1 MKLLPRLKIWL
12 DPRRSFAA
20 RLLFGLFLAF
30 LIPGT
35 ILVFLLEGRVRD
47 LRDSSL
53 EQFGVVRRVQSSLQL
68 QQDTSFRA
76 EWIERR
82 AAAAEE
88 AAWALGSAVELAL
101 TAPLDVS
108 EAAIA
113 KDEHGHVWNTR
124 PENDTVGFLR
134 PDSAGD
140 AKARDDYLRL
150 RSVAPLMNELR
161 ARRRAIKNLS
171 IWTASGAM
179 RAAPWM

>member
-88 AAWALGSAVELAL
+88 AAWALGSAVGLAWVHG
-101 TAPLDVS
+101 DVS
-108 EAAIA
+108 PDAP
-113 KDEHGHVWNTR
+113 V
-124 PENDTVGFLR
+124 TVEVR
-134 PDSAGD
+134 
-140 AKARDDYLRL
+140 
-150 RSVAPLMNELR
+150 N
-161 ARRRAIKNLS
+161 RRVPATLS
-171 IWTASGAM
+171 SKPFYVPA
-179 RAAPWM
+179 